1 MNRYVLKKD
10 TMTGIGLVKAGEIL
24 EENGGYYKTK
34 ALYGGITFHFDNDV
48 VENNPDWFEK
58 ERWRPSNGKLYD
70 YVEINSSG
78 VVLHREA
85 WHDDKWDNKR
95 FDSFNCFDPDSK
107 DNRAGNV
114 AAKMVKVLKGEL

>member
-10 TMTGIGLVKAGEIL
+10 LPGAKAGTRSEYK
-24 EENGGYYKTK
+24 NGTYS
-34 ALYGGITFHFDNDV
+34 FSDNNTLPPYIID
-48 VENNPDWFEK
+48 ERQIDLFPDWFEK
-58 ERWRPSNGKLYD
+58 ERWKPSNGKLYD

-114 AAKMVKVLKGEL
+114 AAKIEKVLRGEI